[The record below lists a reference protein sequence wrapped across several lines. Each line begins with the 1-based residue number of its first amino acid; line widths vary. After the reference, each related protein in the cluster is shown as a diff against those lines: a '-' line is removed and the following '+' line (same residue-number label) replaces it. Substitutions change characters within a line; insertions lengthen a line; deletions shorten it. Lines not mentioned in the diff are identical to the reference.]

1 MSWFRQESDPF
12 SNRSRSLDRQLKT
25 VKEEIE
31 QLSLTLTADAS
42 HDASHDASSIPT
54 DAPRRQGVNH
64 GLRRSSLLDL
74 TRGLYSKLAFAN
86 RGRVSKENSKLVNY
100 LSVGSFEGVRPL
112 RYERRIARNRILFFA
127 ACALI
132 VALGLWSLMT

>member
-31 QLSLTLTADAS
+31 QLSLTLNADVS
-42 HDASHDASSIPT
+42 QDDSHDASSTPT
-54 DAPRRQGVNH
+54 DARRRQGVNNE
-64 GLRRSSLLDL
+64 LRRSSLLDL
-74 TRGLYSKLAFAN
+74 TRGLFSKFAFAN
-86 RGRVSKENSKLVNY
+86 RSRGPEESSKLVNY